1 MNVKRRQPG
10 TTSKSKSTWWTA
22 VVLFVLAVVSSGATE
37 KPNIVFIMADDMGYE
52 CLGSN
57 GSKDYRTP
65 NLDRLAKEGLRFT
78 HCYSTPLCTPSR
90 VQIMTGKYNFRNY
103 EESGYLR
110 SGERTF
116 AQMLKQAGYATAIAG
131 KWQLNGLSYPDQY
144 PASLR
149 KDHRRPAAFG
159 FDEWCLWQLTEL
171 RTKEGERYADPLI
184 ESNGGEAVKLDG
196 QYGPDVFRDFLA
208 DFIERKKDGPFFV
221 YYPMVLTHSPF
232 VPTPDSP
239 EWSNAGKRMTGSKH
253 HFKDMVEY
261 TDKIVGQLVAKLD
274 AVGILEDT
282 LVIFT
287 GDNGTHPS
295 IRTKMVDGRDYQ
307 GGKGSTPN
315 AGTHVPMVA
324 YWKGKT
330 PGRVC
335 RDLVD
340 FTDFYPTFAEVAG
353 VDVAV
358 EPGLDGRSFLPQLK
372 GGRGNP
378 RNWVFCHYD
387 PRWGKFQA
395 ARFVRDKR
403 YKLYADGRF
412 YDLDADELEQ
422 AGVRPE
428 EVSGDVADA
437 RQRLKTVL
445 DRMPEAPE
453 RPRLGK
459 KANK

>member
-1 MNVKRRQPG
+1 MSLKEFCRTAWVALWVLGVVPG
-10 TTSKSKSTWWTA
+10 
-22 VVLFVLAVVSSGATE
+22 GAAE
-37 KPNIVFIMADDMGYE
+37 KPNIVLIMADDMGYE

-57 GSKDYRTP
+57 GSRDYRTP

-78 HCYSTPLCTPSR
+78 NCYSTPLCTPSR

-103 EESGYLR
+103 EEFGYLR
-110 SGERTF
+110 TGERTF
-116 AQMLKQAGYATAIAG
+116 AQVLKQAGYATAVAG

-149 KDHRRPAAFG
+149 KDHHRPAAFG

-171 RTKEGERYADPLI
+171 RTKEGERYANPLI
-184 ESNGGEAVKLDG
+184 ERNGEKAEKLDG
-196 QYGPDVFRDFLA
+196 QYGPDVFRDFLV
-208 DFIERKKDGPFFV
+208 DFIERKKGGPFLV
-221 YYPMVLTHSPF
+221 YYPMVLTHDPF

-239 EWSNAGKRMTGSKH
+239 EWSVPKNRMKRSKH

-274 AVGILEDT
+274 EAGVLENT

-295 IRTKMVDGRDYQ
+295 ITTKLVDGRDYQ

-324 YWKGKT
+324 YWRGKVS
-330 PGRVC
+330 GRVC
-335 RDLVD
+335 GDLVD
-340 FTDFYPTFAEVAG
+340 FSDFYKTFAEVAG
-353 VDVAV
+353 VDVGG
-358 EPGLDGRSFLPQLK
+358 EPGLDGLSFLPQLK
-372 GGRGNP
+372 GEPGNP

-387 PRWGKFQA
+387 PRWGKFTPS
-395 ARFVRDKR
+395 RFVRDKR

-412 YDLDADELEQ
+412 YDVSTDELEQ
-422 AGVRPE
+422 AGVKPE
-428 EVSGDVADA
+428 DVTGDVADA
-437 RQRLKTVL
+437 RQRLKVVL
-445 DRMPEAPE
+445 DGMPQAPE

-459 KANK
+459 KTNK